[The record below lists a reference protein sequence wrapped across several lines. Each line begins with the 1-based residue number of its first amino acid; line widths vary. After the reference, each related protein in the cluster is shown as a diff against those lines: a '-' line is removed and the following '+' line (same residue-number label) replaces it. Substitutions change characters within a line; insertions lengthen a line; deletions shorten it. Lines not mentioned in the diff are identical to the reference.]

1 MPQFDTTGKVYNL
14 SPMGN
19 EPQKKLYYTTG
30 TSWGGTEVEY
40 SFGFAKHHIQ
50 VSTTYI
56 ARPGC
61 MIFCGTEEW
70 VDLANV

>member
-1 MPQFDTTGKVYNL
+1 MKLSHPLIFFTTYKYSVPVPQFDTTGKVYNL

-19 EPQKKLYYTTG
+19 KPEKKLYYTTG

-50 VSTTYI
+50 FS
-56 ARPGC
+56 
-61 MIFCGTEEW
+61 
-70 VDLANV
+70 